1 MLHFVKR
8 HGWKI
13 LWKIKINR
21 QINSGLYFVINL
33 INFTQECPDN
43 ENLQQNYLC

>member
-13 LWKIKINR
+13 KINR
-21 QINSGLYFVINL
+21 QTNSGLYFVINL